1 MPSLFTIAAGIFL
14 FGLTA
19 ARDGAQ
25 INALTSMASFFENA
39 MYGVLYGY
47 APEVFPTPH
56 RGTGD
61 AYAAAASRVTGLFAP
76 IIAVYSKVCAARF
89 SREAQCSLQRPISS
103 AHLRHGLAD
112 TSN

>member
-1 MPSLFTIAAGIFL
+1 
-14 FGLTA
+14 
-19 ARDGAQ
+19 
-25 INALTSMASFFENA
+25 MASFFENA

-76 IIAVYSKVCAARF
+76 IIAVYSQAGKTPDGPVYASASIF
-89 SREAQCSLQRPISS
+89 VATGLVMLLLPIETRGKT
-103 AHLRHGLAD
+103 AL
-112 TSN
+112 

>member
-1 MPSLFTIAAGIFL
+1 MLIYYLTNSPSFFTIAAGIFL

-61 AYAAAASRVTGLFAP
+61 AFAAAASRVTGFFAP
-76 IIAVYSKVCAARF
+76 IIAVYSKVRAAQF
-89 SREAQCSLQRPISS
+89 FL
-103 AHLRHGLAD
+103 AHVILFTAEP
-112 TSN
+112 SFNSVC

>member
-1 MPSLFTIAAGIFL
+1 
-14 FGLTA
+14 
-19 ARDGAQ
+19 
-25 INALTSMASFFENA
+25 MASFFENA

-76 IIAVYSKVCAARF
+76 IIAVYSQVCF
-89 SREAQCSLQRPISS
+89 SVSFLSCFLLFENWTCVRRP
-103 AHLRHGLAD
+103 D
-112 TSN
+112 